1 MLTASI
7 DLMESLKV
15 NLEFV
20 YSNRRIMSGKKKG
33 DLTAVLDDL
42 RSEDPKKRLQAVQDI
57 KEVASTLGPV
67 KVRG

>member
-7 DLMESLKV
+7 DLMELLLV

-42 RSEDPKKRLQAVQDI
+42 RSEDPKRRLQAVQDI
-57 KEVASTLGPV
+57 KEVASILGPA